1 MFSVFVSDETE
12 YFIFLEIFFKMDN
25 LHWMDFELEF
35 EEPSEVSNIT
45 LIKAHSITLDEFEK
59 MTVESSVPSNVK
71 DSDIEILE
79 ELQKKDKQC
88 EVVIINESDSND
100 SISENVQENF
110 KIEILDHYKNVQ
122 ENILGI
128 CNTKEAIE
136 KVYDKANIQKDVAG
150 NLFFL

>member
-1 MFSVFVSDETE
+1 MSS
-12 YFIFLEIFFKMDN
+12 
-25 LHWMDFELEF
+25 
-35 EEPSEVSNIT
+35 IT
-45 LIKAHSITLDEFEK
+45 MIKAHSITLEEFEK
-59 MTVESSVPSNVK
+59 MTVESRVQSNVK

-79 ELQKKDKQC
+79 EHQKNDKQC
-88 EVVIINESDSND
+88 EVIIIDGSDSND

-136 KVYDKANIQKDVAG
+136 KVYDKANIQKDIAG
-150 NLFFL
+150 NLFFLWNNDFKSKYWLLCQLFRLDILDKGIGENYFFLFD

>member
-1 MFSVFVSDETE
+1 M
-12 YFIFLEIFFKMDN
+12 
-25 LHWMDFELEF
+25 
-35 EEPSEVSNIT
+35 SNIK
-45 LIKAHSITLDEFEK
+45 LIKAHSITLEEFEK
-59 MTVESSVPSNVK
+59 MTVESRVQSNVK

-79 ELQKKDKQC
+79 EHQKNDKLC
-88 EVVIINESDSND
+88 EVIIIDESDSND

-110 KIEILDHYKNVQ
+110 KIEILDHYKNIQ
-122 ENILGI
+122 ENIIGI

>member
-1 MFSVFVSDETE
+1 M
-12 YFIFLEIFFKMDN
+12 
-25 LHWMDFELEF
+25 
-35 EEPSEVSNIT
+35 SNIT
-45 LIKAHSITLDEFEK
+45 LIKAHSITLEEFEK
-59 MTVESSVPSNVK
+59 MTVESRVPSNVK

-79 ELQKKDKQC
+79 ELQKNDKQC
-88 EVVIINESDSND
+88 EVIIINESDSND

>member
-1 MFSVFVSDETE
+1 MFSVFVSNETE
-12 YFIFLEIFFKMDN
+12 CFISLEIFFKMDN

-45 LIKAHSITLDEFEK
+45 LIKAHSITIEEFEK

-88 EVVIINESDSND
+88 EVIIINESDSND
-100 SISENVQENF
+100 SISENIQENF
-110 KIEILDHYKNVQ
+110 KIEYCSLKF
-122 ENILGI
+122 
-128 CNTKEAIE
+128 
-136 KVYDKANIQKDVAG
+136 KA
-150 NLFFL
+150 

>member
-1 MFSVFVSDETE
+1 MSS
-12 YFIFLEIFFKMDN
+12 
-25 LHWMDFELEF
+25 
-35 EEPSEVSNIT
+35 IT
-45 LIKAHSITLDEFEK
+45 MIKAHSITLEEFEK
-59 MTVESSVPSNVK
+59 MTVESRVQSNVK

-79 ELQKKDKQC
+79 ELQKNDKQC
-88 EVVIINESDSND
+88 EVIIINESDSND